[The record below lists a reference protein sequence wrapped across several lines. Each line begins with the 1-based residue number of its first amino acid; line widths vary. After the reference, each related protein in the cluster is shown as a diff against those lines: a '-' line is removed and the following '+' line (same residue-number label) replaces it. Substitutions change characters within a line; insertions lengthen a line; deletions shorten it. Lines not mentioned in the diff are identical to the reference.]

1 MNNRQRKKREYREIE
16 KNLQAHR
23 ESLEKLPAWYW
34 KRGLHDAQILD
45 TSELGEGVDKKRGK
59 RYRNCL
65 VFSMDSSGAIY
76 ERDIKKIIFYNYE
89 VKMADA
95 SVSELS
101 KTWWMTDTIE
111 QLPSGNYLLNF
122 EVSPENGD
130 RWRYSIEFEF
140 IDVEKLSDCK
150 AID

>member
-1 MNNRQRKKREYREIE
+1 MNNRQRKKRVYREIE
-16 KNLQAHR
+16 ENLQAYR
-23 ESLEKLPAWYW
+23 GSLEKLPAWYW

-45 TSELGEGVDKKRGK
+45 TSEIGDGIDKKRGK

-65 VFSMDSSGAIY
+65 ELSLNSSGAIY

-89 VKMADA
+89 IKMADA

-111 QLPSGNYLLNF
+111 QLSSGNYLLNF
-122 EVSPENGD
+122 EVSPENGVN
-130 RWRYSIEFEF
+130 WCYSIEFEF
-140 IDVEKLSDCK
+140 IDVEKL
-150 AID
+150 

>member
-1 MNNRQRKKREYREIE
+1 MNNRQRKKRVYREIE
-16 KNLQAHR
+16 ENLQAYR
-23 ESLEKLPAWYW
+23 GSLEKLPAWYW

-45 TSELGEGVDKKRGK
+45 TSELGDGIDKKRGK

-65 VFSMDSSGAIY
+65 ELSLNSSGAIY

-89 VKMADA
+89 IKMADA
-95 SVSELS
+95 SVSALS

-122 EVSPENGD
+122 EVDPENGVN
-130 RWRYSIEFEF
+130 WCYSIEFEF
-140 IDVEKLSDCK
+140 IDVEKR
-150 AID
+150 

>member
-1 MNNRQRKKREYREIE
+1 MNNRQRKKREYGEIE
-16 KNLQAHR
+16 KSLQAHR

-34 KRGLHDAQILD
+34 KRGLHDAQILE

-111 QLPSGNYLLNF
+111 QLLSGNYLLNF
-122 EVSPENGD
+122 EVDPENGD

-140 IDVEKLSDCK
+140 IDVEKR
-150 AID
+150 

>member
-1 MNNRQRKKREYREIE
+1 MNNRQRKKRVYREIE

-34 KRGLHDAQILD
+34 KRGLHDAQILEAL
-45 TSELGEGVDKKRGK
+45 ELGDGIDKKRGK

-65 VFSMDSSGAIY
+65 ELSLNSSGAIY

-89 VKMADA
+89 IKMADA
-95 SVSELS
+95 SVSALS

-111 QLPSGNYLLNF
+111 QLPSGNFLLNL
-122 EVSPENGD
+122 EVDPENCD
-130 RWRYSIEFEF
+130 RWCFSIEFEF
-140 IDVEKLSDCK
+140 IDVEKL
-150 AID
+150 

>member
-1 MNNRQRKKREYREIE
+1 MNNRQRKKRVYREIE
-16 KNLQAHR
+16 ENLQAYR
-23 ESLEKLPAWYW
+23 GSLEKLPAWYW

-65 VFSMDSSGAIY
+65 ELSLNSSGAIY

-122 EVSPENGD
+122 EVSPENGVN
-130 RWRYSIEFEF
+130 RCYSIEFEF
-140 IDVEKLSDCK
+140 IDVEKL
-150 AID
+150 

>member
-1 MNNRQRKKREYREIE
+1 MNNRQRKKRVYREIE
-16 KNLQAHR
+16 ENLQAYR
-23 ESLEKLPAWYW
+23 GSLEKLPAWYW
-34 KRGLHDAQILD
+34 KLGLHDAQILD

-65 VFSMDSSGAIY
+65 ELSLNSSGAIY

-89 VKMADA
+89 IKMADA
-95 SVSELS
+95 SVSALS

-122 EVSPENGD
+122 EVSPQNGVN
-130 RWRYSIEFEF
+130 RCYSIEFEF
-140 IDVEKLSDCK
+140 IDVEKR
-150 AID
+150 